1 MYSESSYYEYVNG
14 KKKLHVNKTYQKG
27 SQTIKVERVEESKPD
42 GTVEVT
48 ETLDDGTEVKN
59 KKFIMG
65 KNDKQKQQQ
74 IGK

>member
-1 MYSESSYYEYVNG
+1 M
-14 KKKLHVNKTYQKG
+14 
-27 SQTIKVERVEESKPD
+27 EESKPD